1 MNNFSKDNTLNNLL
15 ETTKNIFLTLIN
27 NPDYQGIGKKSR
39 EDVVMQEAMQRAK
52 QHERNRLALAL
63 AIQNSHVQRFSDF
76 VFKADGDPT
85 DEDIKALE
93 AEADELLRQDE
104 INRQLEEAG
113 AGYQGDDV
121 REMIASAD
129 EEADDNFQDYENR

>member
-76 VFKADGDPT
+76 VF
-85 DEDIKALE
+85 
-93 AEADELLRQDE
+93 
-104 INRQLEEAG
+104 
-113 AGYQGDDV
+113 
-121 REMIASAD
+121 
-129 EEADDNFQDYENR
+129 